1 MRNLS
6 SLRFV
11 MRWLLLVYLIP
22 FGPFGELGEGG
33 LEVFDDSDVRH
44 LIQFGFP
51 SSISASQRFRF
62 SAFQTGA
69 VFERLIL

>member
-1 MRNLS
+1 MS
-6 SLRFV
+6 
-11 MRWLLLVYLIP
+11 LIP

-69 VFERLIL
+69 VFQRLVL